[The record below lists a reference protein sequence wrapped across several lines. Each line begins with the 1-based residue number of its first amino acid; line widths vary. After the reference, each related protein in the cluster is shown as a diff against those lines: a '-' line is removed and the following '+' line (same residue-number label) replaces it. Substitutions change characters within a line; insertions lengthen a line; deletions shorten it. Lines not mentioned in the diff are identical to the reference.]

1 METKNVFAE
10 RICTLRRE
18 RKLTQAQIAEMV
30 GISKTSANQYENMTR
45 VPDIQILA
53 KYAQVLGVTAD
64 YLLGISD
71 NRTNETAAI
80 GDKLGMSDGAITFLS
95 NAQKYIKIHNG
106 YMAADNDETLVNL
119 MSKIILFDNTNS
131 SCDLIKLINDDK
143 SNIESA
149 LGMFITK
156 IQAVLDLL
164 IANSTV
170 LIALNDYLTAPEVDL
185 ETCEDLNWDDYFDA
199 EKMEALA
206 MYRLQKELIELRKN
220 TKKFIKEDTNA
231 EED

>member
-1 METKNVFAE
+1 METRKAFSE
-10 RICTLRRE
+10 RIAALRSE
-18 RKLTQAQIAEMV
+18 KGLTQGALAEAL
-30 GISKTSANQYENMTR
+30 GISRQSVTQYENGIR
-45 VPDIQILA
+45 VPDIEVFR
-53 KYAQVLGVTAD
+53 KFTGYFGVTAD